1 MQTPSRRNRR
11 DPGTG
16 MDRIGRSGCFTT
28 TSFNPSRIMKNSTH
42 DRIEGSAKQVRG
54 KAKVAAGKATNSP
67 RLKAK
72 GYADVA
78 DGKVQKKI
86 GDLDRARGR

>member
-1 MQTPSRRNRR
+1 
-11 DPGTG
+11 
-16 MDRIGRSGCFTT
+16 
-28 TSFNPSRIMKNSTH
+28 MKNSTH

-54 KAKVAAGKATNSP
+54 KAKVAAGKVTGSP

-78 DGKVQKKI
+78 EGKVQKKI
-86 GDLDRARGR
+86 GDLERARGR